1 MIREL
6 SVKNLALIDE
16 LTLELNGGFSVF
28 TGETGAGKSVLT
40 GAIGLLLGER
50 ASAEMIRNGYDEA
63 WVSGIFDIEKIKLPL
78 EKLLEELSV
87 EPEDGQLI
95 IRRKI
100 SRNGRNQIHV
110 NMVPLTLNALKKL
123 GDLLI
128 DLHGQHEHQSL
139 LDPDNHQLIIDTLPE
154 ILPVKQEYD
163 KCYQNLLEATRALET
178 HQKRARELS
187 DKKDIIQ
194 FQLDELTKLNLRSGE
209 EQELEAELA
218 LLSSSTQR
226 AECISEIFE
235 TLNSSV
241 NKKIS
246 FIRKKLETLSRYDS
260 SVNSWIN
267 DIESAATV
275 FSELETY
282 CSTYS
287 QDLGEKANPARLEFI
302 NSRISK
308 IQRTKKKYFCNV
320 EQLIEK
326 QQSLKQELESLE
338 NVESDKSVL
347 QKKVN
352 QCTEKC
358 ISTGKILSETRKK
371 ASESFDSAI
380 TLLMEKLGFKGG
392 KWKTRFDPQEKPAQ
406 NGLET
411 ITFTVCTNP
420 GEQLLPLATTASGG
434 EISRLMLAIKSILAE
449 HDNIPVL
456 IFDEIDTGVGGML
469 AVEVGKALFS
479 LSYSHQVLC
488 ISHLHQIASLADN
501 HYKVYKEIADN
512 RTVTRVAKLDFEEK
526 VEEIARML
534 GGNSDISIKHA
545 RELLENKQAYLN
557 S

>member
-6 SVKNLALIDE
+6 RVRNLALIDE
-16 LTLELNGGFSVF
+16 LTLELNSGFSVF

-78 EKLLEELSV
+78 EKLLDELSI

-154 ILPVKQEYD
+154 VSPVKQEYD

-187 DKKDIIQ
+187 EKKDILQ

-235 TLNSSV
+235 ALNTSV

-246 FIRKKLETLSRYDS
+246 FIRKKLDTLSRYDS

-267 DIESAATV
+267 DIESAETV

-326 QQSLKQELESLE
+326 QQTLKQELESLE

-347 QKKVN
+347 QK
-352 QCTEKC
+352 
-358 ISTGKILSETRKK
+358 R
-371 ASESFDSAI
+371 
-380 TLLMEKLGFKGG
+380 
-392 KWKTRFDPQEKPAQ
+392 
-406 NGLET
+406 
-411 ITFTVCTNP
+411 
-420 GEQLLPLATTASGG
+420 
-434 EISRLMLAIKSILAE
+434 
-449 HDNIPVL
+449 
-456 IFDEIDTGVGGML
+456 
-469 AVEVGKALFS
+469 
-479 LSYSHQVLC
+479 
-488 ISHLHQIASLADN
+488 
-501 HYKVYKEIADN
+501 
-512 RTVTRVAKLDFEEK
+512 
-526 VEEIARML
+526 
-534 GGNSDISIKHA
+534 
-545 RELLENKQAYLN
+545 
-557 S
+557 